1 MNTKKRDIK
10 LWGPVPI
17 VPSLSA
23 APGFL
28 GPKVL
33 SAQLP
38 SSTQTRAHH
47 THTHT
52 YTYIHTHTHIH
63 TYTYTLTHTH
73 THILRTHLPVIS
85 NKMPFL
91 EVVRVIRN
99 IGRLMQILDI
109 SFREL
114 VYFLILYKIKAML
127 ARLSNSLR
135 YKDKF
140 FSNNDNLYLTFAS
153 PF

>member
-1 MNTKKRDIK
+1 MIIK

-17 VPSLSA
+17 VPSFSGGLGA
-23 APGFL
+23 L

-33 SAQLP
+33 WAQLP
-38 SSTQTRAHH
+38 SSTQRRAHH

-52 YTYIHTHTHIH
+52 YTHRHTHTPTHIH
-63 TYTYTLTHTH
+63 TYRRTHIH

-109 SFREL
+109 SFCEL
-114 VYFLILYKIKAML
+114 VYFFFLYKIKAML
-127 ARLSNSLR
+127 ARLSSSLLSNLLR